1 MQDLGLVV
9 VVYGGLNLWS
19 VAQCQVVGARVCLS
33 FLSSAALEGC
43 LTDWCYINVLCP
55 EESFPLHHPTL
66 LWVCC
71 QLMNMT
77 LSSPLTLLIKYRE
90 SRQWLR
96 LQQSISKMPMNINTD
111 QVQASMP
118 PRTLRCVKYVT
129 GTSSQAFV
137 WAQPNPRPTSSFSTP
152 TSQFPGASRIRP
164 STKAYYAESLSFSNP
179 WYILSSCCEN
189 NLSSREAKG
198 KFSRWPSTAAWERRT
213 RTSWL
218 LSLFSQ
224 IMLLLRNKN
233 SVRDL
238 K

>member
-1 MQDLGLVV
+1 
-9 VVYGGLNLWS
+9 
-19 VAQCQVVGARVCLS
+19 
-33 FLSSAALEGC
+33 
-43 LTDWCYINVLCP
+43 
-55 EESFPLHHPTL
+55 
-66 LWVCC
+66 
-71 QLMNMT
+71 
-77 LSSPLTLLIKYRE
+77 
-90 SRQWLR
+90 
-96 LQQSISKMPMNINTD
+96 
-111 QVQASMP
+111 MP

-164 STKAYYAESLSFSNP
+164 STKTYYAESLSFSNP

-189 NLSSREAKG
+189 NLSSREVKG

-224 IMLLLRNKN
+224 IMLLLKQEFNLWSKISWMVQHCDIDFLSYDNDNNYRVNNLNK
-233 SVRDL
+233 DPL
-238 K
+238 YP